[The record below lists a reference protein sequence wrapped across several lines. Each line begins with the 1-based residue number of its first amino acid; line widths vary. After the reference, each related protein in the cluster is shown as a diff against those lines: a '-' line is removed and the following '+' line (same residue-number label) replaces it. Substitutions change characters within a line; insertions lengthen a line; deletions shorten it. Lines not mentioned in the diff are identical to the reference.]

1 MRPTVNGH
9 ETEVTRTYPCFL
21 FSNYFVYSSLDP
33 NYYNMKRHSQEIKYY
48 WVSLAAQTV
57 KNPSAMQETWV
68 RCLGWEYLPEKGK
81 ARHCNILA
89 WRIPWT
95 IYSPWGR
102 RVGCSWAT
110 FPFFHPTPRT
120 CNSFI
125 WCQRHCWF
133 GHLLIL
139 HTVLVKLST
148 SLVFSDLTNNNR
160 IVSMCCCC

>member
-1 MRPTVNGH
+1 MNGH

-81 ARHCNILA
+81 ATASSILA

-95 IYSPWGR
+95 EELGYSPWGR
-102 RVGCSWAT
+102 KESDTIEQLSTPTQTQRSLVGCCLWG
-110 FPFFHPTPRT
+110 RT
-120 CNSFI
+120 E
-125 WCQRHCWF
+125 
-133 GHLLIL
+133 
-139 HTVLVKLST
+139 
-148 SLVFSDLTNNNR
+148 SDTTE
-160 IVSMCCCC
+160 VT